1 MSALVKAIEN
11 LVEAAP
17 DAFAR
22 LVPVIK
28 DAVTTVLL
36 PIFVVIFCT
45 VSARRALQ
53 ILHRIVFPPN
63 AQQLHKEALACLKKG
78 DDAPTRKQAKKLL
91 QKAITNDPRF
101 LPARLTLAA
110 IQLYQEQ
117 KYQDATIT
125 IQEAQAI
132 FPGNKELKNMEL
144 DAMAMKSNL
153 AHMVLAGSF
162 ASTYL
167 GDYSSRYRRW

>member
-22 LVPVIK
+22 LLPVLK
-28 DAVTTVLL
+28 DAATTVLL
-36 PIFVVIFCT
+36 PIFVGIFCT
-45 VSARRALQ
+45 VSAIRVLQ
-53 ILHRIVFPPN
+53 VLHRIVFPPN
-63 AQQLHKEALACLKKG
+63 AKQLHNEALACLKKG
-78 DDAPTRKQAKKLL
+78 DDAPSRRQAKKLL
-91 QKAITNDPRF
+91 RRAITKDPKF
-101 LPARLTLAA
+101 LPARLTLIA

-117 KYQDATIT
+117 NHQDASTT
-125 IQEAQAI
+125 IQEAKAI

-162 ASTYL
+162 ATTYL
-167 GDYSSRYRRW
+167 GDYSSRYRRP